1 MSSNNLSV
9 NFAGLELRNPLV
21 VAASDATRTV
31 MQLKEAEKCGASAV
45 IIKAISIDPIALKS
59 KPRFYIDKNS
69 VFGFG
74 GSKRLNTDEA
84 ENLIKN
90 AKKTVK
96 IPIGTN
102 IIYSWPDDLDFYIRI
117 AQRMQEAG
125 VDFIEINFFP
135 STMRTPEGG
144 NIPHLIYEGVKA
156 IKQIADV
163 PVMTKLS
170 PEGIDVVQAAL
181 AMERGGADAIHAIDA
196 VSGSP
201 MIDIYNEGKLLME
214 GTKNGVLWL
223 SGEYLRPIAQATV
236 IKVASAV
243 KIPVL
248 GTGGIMDWKQ
258 VVEMIMFGA
267 TATGLCTNVMI
278 HGFEVLSEIEKKIG
292 EFMDNA
298 GFNRIEDFK
307 GLALKNMRSV
317 STEVEI
323 IPVVANVD
331 KDVCNGCGLCVKPAH
346 CGLERRAI
354 RIVEGKA
361 EVEREQCLGCGTCF
375 YICPTKAIY
384 MV

>member
-21 VAASDATRTV
+21 VAASDASRTV
-31 MQLKEAEKCGASAV
+31 SQLKEAEVCGASAV
-45 IIKAISIDPIALKS
+45 IIKAISIDPSALKS

-74 GSKRLNTDEA
+74 GSKRLSSDEGVK
-84 ENLIKN
+84 LIKN

-96 IPIGTN
+96 IPVGTN
-102 IIYSWPDDLDFYIRI
+102 IIYSRPEDLDIYIRI

-125 VDFIEINFFP
+125 ADFIEINFFP
-135 STMRTPEGG
+135 STMKAPEGG

-156 IKQIADV
+156 VKQIADV
-163 PVMTKLS
+163 PVMTKLT
-170 PEGIDVVQAAL
+170 PEGVDVVQAAL

-201 MIDIYNEGKLLME
+201 KIDIYNEGKLLMK

-243 KIPVL
+243 QIPVL
-248 GTGGIMDWKQ
+248 GTGGIMDWKH

-278 HGFEVLSEIEKKIG
+278 HGFQVQSEIEKKIG

>member
-21 VAASDATRTV
+21 VTASDASRTV
-31 MQLKEAEKCGASAV
+31 RQLQDAEKCGASAV

-59 KPRFYIDKNS
+59 RPRFYVDKDS

-74 GSKRLNTDEA
+74 GSKRLSTNEA
-84 ENLIKN
+84 EKLIKD

-96 IPIGTN
+96 IPIGVN
-102 IIYSWPDDLDFYIRI
+102 IIYSRPEHLDLYIGI
-117 AQRMQEAG
+117 AQKMQEAG
-125 VDFIEINFFP
+125 ADFIEINFFP
-135 STMRTPEGG
+135 ATMKAPEGG
-144 NIPHLIYEGVKA
+144 NIPQLIYEGVKA
-156 IKQIADV
+156 VKRIAHV
-163 PVMTKLS
+163 PVMAKLS

-181 AMERGGADAIHAIDA
+181 AMEKGGADAIHAIDA

-201 MIDIYNEGKLLME
+201 VIDIYNEGKLLME
-214 GTKNGVLWL
+214 GTKSSVLWL
-223 SGEYLRPIAQATV
+223 SGEYLRPVAQANV
-236 IKVASAV
+236 IKVARTV

-248 GTGGIMDWKQ
+248 GTGGIMNWKHA
-258 VVEMIMFGA
+258 VEMIMFGA
-267 TATGLCTNVMI
+267 TAAGLCTNLMI

-292 EFMDNA
+292 EFVDNM
-298 GFNRIEDFK
+298 GFNQIDNFK

-317 STEVEI
+317 STEVEV
-323 IPVVANVD
+323 IPVLSNVN

-354 RIVEGKA
+354 RIVDGKA
-361 EVEREQCLGCGTCF
+361 EVEKEQCLGCGTCS
-375 YICPTKAIY
+375 YICPTKAIH